1 MRRFAFTVYT
11 FAALCMWSPTAALA
25 QAVSNATIHG
35 VLVDSSGAVVPSAQ
49 IKAKQ
54 TDMGQTRSTASDSD
68 GSYTL
73 PNLPIGPYSIEVTA
87 PGFNS
92 YVQSGVVLQVG
103 NNVAIN
109 VTLQVGAVNQE
120 L

>member
-1 MRRFAFTVYT
+1 MIRFAFAVYT
-11 FAALCMWSPTAALA
+11 LVALTVWSPSAALP

-35 VLVDSSGAVVPSAQ
+35 IVVDSSGAVVPSAQ

-54 TDMGQTRSTASDSD
+54 IDMGQTRSTASDSD

-73 PNLPIGPYSIEVTA
+73 PTLPIGPYSIEVTA
-87 PGFNS
+87 PGFSS

-103 NNVAIN
+103 
-109 VTLQVGAVNQE
+109 
-120 L
+120 